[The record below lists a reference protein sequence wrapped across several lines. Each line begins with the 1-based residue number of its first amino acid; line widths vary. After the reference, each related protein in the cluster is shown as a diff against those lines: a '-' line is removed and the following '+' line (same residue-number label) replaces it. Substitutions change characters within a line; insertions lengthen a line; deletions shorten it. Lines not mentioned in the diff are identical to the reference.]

1 MESWTLMSA
10 ETKTSSRQLFRFG
23 TEVPS
28 DMSEYFR
35 YTALLTL
42 VFTLTNGSAFP
53 PFTRILAL
61 AAILIYPI
69 FTNKWL
75 WPSLFSIALL
85 TFLSGTI
92 WTFDN
97 HQWSIIYWLLTL
109 AIFSFIRKDELLQST
124 SRYLIGFIFLFAT
137 SWKIA
142 AEDFRS
148 FAFFEVIGNTEYRFT
163 QIMIPFG
170 LMPEGVKAN
179 NPAIDRWRD
188 PEYGLQGFTL
198 ITGDALE
205 NFWTILTLTTYVVE
219 GGLAIA
225 FLWPLAKHQ
234 TWIRDA
240 LLSAFFIGTYV
251 MVPVSGFGNLLA
263 IMGFAASNLELRK
276 RAYLYG
282 GLIVLMEII
291 PTRLLLLELLGL
303 T

>member
-1 MESWTLMSA
+1 MSA
-10 ETKTSSRQLFRFG
+10 TTDSTTKRLFNFG
-23 TEVPS
+23 NENTN

-35 YTALLTL
+35 YTALLSL

-53 PFTRILAL
+53 PYTKILAL

-75 WPSLFSIALL
+75 WPSLFLIALT
-85 TFLSGTI
+85 TFLSGSI

-97 HQWSIIYWLLTL
+97 HQWAILYWFFTL
-109 AIFSFIRKDELLQST
+109 ALFSFVRKDELLKST
-124 SRYLIGFIFLFAT
+124 ARYLIGFIFLFAT
-137 SWKIA
+137 AWKLA
-142 AEDFRS
+142 AQDFRT
-148 FAFFEVIGNTEYRFT
+148 FAFFEITGNTEPRFT

-170 LMPEGVKAN
+170 LMPEAVINN
-179 NPAIDRWRD
+179 NPAIGRWRD

-198 ITGDALE
+198 VTGDALE
-205 NFWTILTLTTYVVE
+205 NFWAILTLTTYLVE
-219 GGLAIA
+219 GGLALA
-225 FLWPLAKHQ
+225 FLIPLAKHR

-240 LLSAFFIGTYV
+240 LLAVFFVGTYV

-263 IMGFAASNLELRK
+263 VMGFAASNMDLRK

-291 PTRLLLLELLGL
+291 PTRVLLLDLLGM

>member
-1 MESWTLMSA
+1 MSTVEAKES
-10 ETKTSSRQLFRFG
+10 RRLFNFG
-23 TEVPS
+23 TDISP

-35 YTALLTL
+35 YVGLLTL
-42 VFTLTNGSAFP
+42 VFTLTSGSAFP
-53 PFTRILAL
+53 PYTKILAL

-69 FTNKWL
+69 FTSKWL
-75 WPSLFSIALL
+75 WPSIFAIALL
-85 TFLSGTI
+85 AFLSGSI

-97 HQWSIIYWLLTL
+97 HEWSILYWFLTL
-109 AIFSFIRKDELLQST
+109 AIFSFVRKDELLQST
-124 SRYLIGFIFLFAT
+124 ARYLIGFIFFFAT

-142 AEDFRS
+142 AEDFRT
-148 FAFFEVIGNTEYRFT
+148 FAFFEITGNTEPRFT
-163 QIMIPFG
+163 QIMVPFG
-170 LMPEGVKAN
+170 LMPPGVSMN
-179 NPAIDRWRD
+179 NPSIERWKD

-205 NFWTILTLTTYVVE
+205 NFWTILTLATYAVE

-225 FLWPLAKHQ
+225 FLYPLAKHQ

-240 LLSAFFIGTYV
+240 LLAAFFVGTYV

-263 IMGFAASNLELRK
+263 VMGFAASNLDLKK
-276 RAYLYG
+276 RAYVYG

-291 PTRLLLLELLGL
+291 PTRMLLLDLLGL